1 MTHTQSFQGRH
12 VLVTGGG
19 RGIGRVIALAFAAE
33 GAAVTVAS
41 RTTMQVEATAA
52 EIGARGSA
60 AKALA
65 LTCDVATEAHV
76 TQMVDDAVAAQGPVD
91 VLVNCAGAFDL
102 GPSESFPAER
112 ARALL
117 ETNVLGTFLVTQRVA
132 PAMLERGH
140 GKIVNF
146 ASLLSFTA
154 FPQRAAYAASKGGV
168 LQMTRAQALEWAPR
182 GVNVNAVA
190 PGMIQIET
198 PHPAV
203 AEGHLSED
211 GIVGRIPA
219 RRRGTPADIAG
230 PVLFLCSDAA
240 AYIHGQTLAVD
251 GGWLVNG
258 YV

>member
-1 MTHTQSFQGRH
+1 MTDGRLRRFEGRH

-33 GAAVTVAS
+33 GATVTVAS
-41 RTTMQVEATAA
+41 RTADQIAAVAA
-52 EIGARGSA
+52 ELAGTG

-65 LTCDVATEAHV
+65 VTCDVGVETDV
-76 TQMVDDAVAAQGPVD
+76 TRLIDTAQQARGPVEI
-91 VLVNCAGAFDL
+91 LVNCAGTFSL
-102 GPSESFPAER
+102 GPSTSFATAQVRE
-112 ARALL
+112 LL
-117 ETNVLGTFLVTQRVA
+117 DTNVLGTFLVTRGVA
-132 PAMLERGH
+132 PGMIERGY
-140 GKIVNF
+140 GKVVNF

-168 LQMTRAQALEWAPR
+168 LQLTRAFALEWAR
-182 GVNVNAVA
+182 HGINVNAVA

-203 AEGHLSED
+203 AAGTLSED
-211 GIVGRIPA
+211 RIVGRIPA
-219 RRRGTPADIAG
+219 ARRGRPADVAG
-230 PVLFLCSDAA
+230 PVLFLCSEDA
-240 AYIHGQTLAVD
+240 AYIHGHTLAVD